1 MATPNN
7 MWSAPSPHP
16 HHHQAA
22 QPMDGDDLAMQVR
35 PMGLKVLYTFDR
47 DGQVSCLARWPHT
60 LQIQTLP
67 VDERTTIGVVDLRTC
82 LQAIAQC
89 SPEIVNQQ
97 ENDYTVYAVDYS
109 EPDTPLVGQGMLSWG
124 LEFASDHNSQRHQQQ
139 QLVTGRVTRS
149 LLPVFSNG
157 SRETLEVKM
166 KLTAVAKMQRLGF
179 PSMDNHL
186 NNMLRSDPIQPT
198 DITTSEWASFMQSNP
213 GLGSTTNMASMSTA
227 PLNISLGSDSRYM
240 DIRSDPPPQPT
251 RPASIPPNG
260 SRPQNDGPMA
270 TNNNNNNMP
279 PMQPVPPRPAP
290 SGDSTSSPAP
300 SQSVEIPVNQS
311 ARPTSRPSSRASRTR
326 APTGRPRGRP
336 RKKPLEAGN
345 TSAAEEATDGDEGPQ
360 KKRAKVISADFT
372 SSAPFGS
379 APESLRV
386 AASTSGSLRNMRPVG
401 AGGNASLGNHI
412 QDVPRAPTPVP
423 DGSMVQRQQRRLLF
437 ENKMK
442 SDFAGDAESS
452 MYHARFNQQT
462 MQRSMSHDAR
472 SPTDSIGQSPDQ
484 GYVPEDSP
492 ADIGS
497 SPPVPRTSAYM
508 HSSPY
513 VSSPVLPPMPVPM
526 PQVDSGFM
534 SGGFDDIFDE
544 DELLQDAPQDHGQEL
559 PGQPQ
564 DRMMASPPVQQV
576 SKPHSRKGSRAHRQ
590 GLNFPFQ
597 EVNPGPKE
605 LLPTKSIFNP
615 AGKTKA
621 LNRVAHATSVPPMP
635 KKNTDRSFKRSNTAP
650 NPSISDPDPLLRQ
663 SNDQQDG
670 EAPQEGNAS
679 QTSQTAMQ
687 SSQNQQQ
694 PAFHQQ
700 QQLSAQNRGNTSA
713 QSQPAV
719 LVTTVMPIPERPEPV
734 SSKAAQPASKP
745 TSNNSAPTVPTSDP
759 IVDSTGTSSR
769 AAQSE
774 APTRARAPPPPR
786 EPSPTEEPPRYNK
799 NMVKKQSIKEK
810 LEEAIQRGESPP
822 FCNNCGAIETPTWRK
837 IWTQDHRGVPGPY
850 EFSDKPGFVTT
861 IDVLEKDA
869 EGQISMYQ
877 LVKKNLGPTDD
888 KKLWKETLLCNPCGI
903 WLAKFKV
910 HRPPDRWDK
919 DAARLNQPRKKKA
932 SRNKKRKNDTQPNPT
947 SEAYFT
953 TDPIGPADTE
963 SPEEAQH
970 QVMTQ
975 QTHQNVKAMED
986 SNNNQPLHHMIL
998 NPRSSPKRRGLGS
1011 THSRGSGT
1019 ADSPIAVEDDL
1030 GTTRR
1035 LLFPSPRKEGAP
1047 KVLGELAGNAVNA
1060 NNASQDPKSAAM
1072 GKENIGH
1079 PTEFQAPRRPNTPI
1093 LPDQDELDQELF
1105 GSPVMRPSTPPTKNN
1120 SSGIFK
1126 TPTRPTPN
1134 HRPITRSISRSI
1146 RTVRSAQ
1153 KSPGQQLFAQPHRTP
1168 TKTPRGTRTVSGNNG
1183 SLLVVSASKRRSPRH
1198 ARFALNDSLHV
1209 PPTSSPATHDFE
1221 AWGSLNQLLSEADQ
1235 FTANSSSHGLL
1246 DVNMQHYDSDSVQQL
1261 VEGAGAL
1268 DFSSFMGT
1276 DMVMPS
1282 SPPGM
1287 MKDHHHGHADG
1298 GGGNGNLSFEEA
1310 SLSIESLWVE
1320 TTSATSGASE
1330 GGGQGSVVERNAAAD
1345 VEELS

>member
-1 MATPNN
+1 MHLDVLFAKPCALTQ
-7 MWSAPSPHP
+7 PH
-16 HHHQAA
+16 
-22 QPMDGDDLAMQVR
+22 VIV
-35 PMGLKVLYTFDR
+35 KVLYTFDR
-47 DGQVSCLARWPHT
+47 DGQVSCLARWPHI

-179 PSMDNHL
+179 SGMDNTL

-198 DITTSEWASFMQSNP
+198 DITTSEWASFIQSNP
-213 GLGSTTNMASMSTA
+213 GLGSSANMASMHSPAMSTA
-227 PLNISLGSDSRYM
+227 PLNVNLNGDGRYNM
-240 DIRSDPPPQPT
+240 DIRSDPPPPPT
-251 RPASIPPNG
+251 RPASISPSG
-260 SRPQNDGPMA
+260 SQPQNTGPVV
-270 TNNNNNNMP
+270 NNMQNMQP
-279 PMQPVPPRPAP
+279 LQPVPPRPAP
-290 SGDSTSSPAP
+290 TGESASSPAP
-300 SQSVEIPVNQS
+300 SQSVEIPANQS

-326 APTGRPRGRP
+326 VPTGRPRGRP

-345 TSAAEEATDGDEGPQ
+345 TSGVEEATDGDDGPQ

-372 SSAPFGS
+372 STAPFGS

-401 AGGNASLGNHI
+401 AGGNPSLGNHV

-423 DGSMVQRQQRRLLF
+423 DGSMLQRQQRRLIF

-452 MYHARFNQQT
+452 MYQSRFGQQT

-497 SPPVPRTSAYM
+497 SPPVPRTSAHM

-564 DRMMASPPVQQV
+564 DRMVVSPPVPQV
-576 SKPHSRKGSRAHRQ
+576 SKPNARKGNRTHRQ
-590 GLNFPFQ
+590 GINFPFQ

-621 LNRVAHATSVPPMP
+621 LNRVAQATSVPPMP
-635 KKNTDRSFKRSNTAP
+635 KKNADRPFKRSNTAP
-650 NPSISDPDPLLRQ
+650 NPIMSDHDPLLQ
-663 SNDQQDG
+663 QPNDQQDG
-670 EAPQEGNAS
+670 ETHQEGTAS
-679 QTSQTAMQ
+679 QNSQAVMQGSQTQHQPPFNLQQQ
-687 SSQNQQQ
+687 SSTQ
-694 PAFHQQ
+694 
-700 QQLSAQNRGNTSA
+700 STGNTSA
-713 QSQPAV
+713 QPPATIP
-719 LVTTVMPIPERPEPV
+719 VTTVMPIPERPEPV
-734 SSKAAQPASKP
+734 HSKAAQPATKP
-745 TSNNSAPTVPTSDP
+745 VSNNSASAVPASDP
-759 IVDSTGTSSR
+759 VVESTGMSSR

-774 APTRARAPPPPR
+774 APAPAPARARPPPPR
-786 EPSPTEEPPRYNK
+786 EPSEPEEPPRYNK

-837 IWTQDHRGVPGPY
+837 IWTQDHRGVPGVY

-861 IDVLEKDA
+861 IDILEKDA
-869 EGQISMYQ
+869 DGQSIMYQ
-877 LVKKNLGPTDD
+877 LVKKNLGPRDD

-910 HRPPDRWDK
+910 HRPQDRWDK
-919 DAARLNQPRKKKA
+919 DAARLNQPRKKKN
-932 SRNKKRKNDTQPNPT
+932 SRNKKRKNDTQINPT

-953 TDPIGPADTE
+953 TDPIGPADQE
-963 SPEEAQH
+963 SPEEAQY
-970 QVMTQ
+970 QNMTQ
-975 QTHQNVKAMED
+975 PTHQNVNEMED
-986 SNNNQPLHHMIL
+986 SNNNQSLHHMIL
-998 NPRSSPKRRGLGS
+998 NSRSSPKRRGLGS

-1035 LLFPSPRKEGAP
+1035 LLFPSPRKGGAL
-1047 KVLGELAGNAVNA
+1047 KVLGELAGNAVNGTTV
-1060 NNASQDPKSAAM
+1060 SQDPKSAAM

-1079 PTEFQAPRRPNTPI
+1079 STEFQPTRRPNTPV

-1105 GSPVMRPSTPPTKNN
+1105 GSPVDRPSTPPPKSS

-1153 KSPGQQLFAQPHRTP
+1153 KSPGQLFTQTQRIP
-1168 TKTPRGTRTVSGNNG
+1168 TKTPRGTRIVSGNNG
-1183 SLLVVSASKRRSPRH
+1183 GILVSASKRRSPRH
-1198 ARFALNDSLHV
+1198 ARFALDDSLHV
-1209 PPTSSPATHDFE
+1209 PTSSPTHDFE

-1246 DVNMQHYDSDSVQQL
+1246 DVTMQHYDSDSVQQL

-1268 DFSSFMGT
+1268 DFGSFMGT
-1276 DMVMPS
+1276 DMIMPS
-1282 SPPGM
+1282 SPPM
-1287 MKDHHHGHADG
+1287 TRVHHHGN
-1298 GGGNGNLSFEEA
+1298 GGNGSMSFEA

-1320 TTSATSGASE
+1320 TTATGE
-1330 GGGQGSVVERNAAAD
+1330 GGGSVERNAAAD
-1345 VEELS
+1345 VDELS

>member
-16 HHHQAA
+16 HHHQAVP
-22 QPMDGDDLAMQVR
+22 PMDGDDLAMQVR

-47 DGQVSCLARWPHT
+47 DGQVSCLARWPHI

-179 PSMDNHL
+179 SGMDNTL
-186 NNMLRSDPIQPT
+186 SNMLRSDPIQPT
-198 DITTSEWASFMQSNP
+198 DITTSEWASFIQSNP
-213 GLGSTTNMASMSTA
+213 GLGSSANMASMHSPAMSTA
-227 PLNISLGSDSRYM
+227 PLNVNLNGDGRYNM
-240 DIRSDPPPQPT
+240 DIRSDPPPPPT
-251 RPASIPPNG
+251 RPASILPSG
-260 SRPQNDGPMA
+260 SQPQNTGPVV
-270 TNNNNNNMP
+270 NNMQNMQP
-279 PMQPVPPRPAP
+279 LQPVPPRPAP
-290 SGDSTSSPAP
+290 TGESASSPAP
-300 SQSVEIPVNQS
+300 SQSVEIPANQS

-326 APTGRPRGRP
+326 VPTGRPRGRP

-345 TSAAEEATDGDEGPQ
+345 TSGVEEATDGDDGPQ

-372 SSAPFGS
+372 STAPFGS

-401 AGGNASLGNHI
+401 AGGNPSLGNHV

-423 DGSMVQRQQRRLLF
+423 DGSMLQRQQRRLIF

-452 MYHARFNQQT
+452 MYQSRFGQQT

-564 DRMMASPPVQQV
+564 DRMVVSPPVPQV
-576 SKPHSRKGSRAHRQ
+576 SKPNARKGNRAHRQ
-590 GLNFPFQ
+590 GINFPFQ

-621 LNRVAHATSVPPMP
+621 LNRVAQATSVPPMP
-635 KKNTDRSFKRSNTAP
+635 KKNADRPFKRSNTAP
-650 NPSISDPDPLLRQ
+650 NPIMSDHDPLLQ
-663 SNDQQDG
+663 QPNDQQDG
-670 EAPQEGNAS
+670 ETHQEGTAS
-679 QTSQTAMQ
+679 QNSQAVMQGSQTQHQPPFNLQQQ
-687 SSQNQQQ
+687 SSTQ
-694 PAFHQQ
+694 
-700 QQLSAQNRGNTSA
+700 STGNTSA
-713 QSQPAV
+713 QPPATIP
-719 LVTTVMPIPERPEPV
+719 VTTVMPIPERPEPV
-734 SSKAAQPASKP
+734 HSKAAQPATKP
-745 TSNNSAPTVPTSDP
+745 VSNNSASAAPASDP
-759 IVDSTGTSSR
+759 VVESTGMSSR

-774 APTRARAPPPPR
+774 APAPAPARARPPPPR
-786 EPSPTEEPPRYNK
+786 EPSEPEEPPRYNK

-837 IWTQDHRGVPGPY
+837 IWTQDHRGVPGVY

-861 IDVLEKDA
+861 IDILEKDA
-869 EGQISMYQ
+869 DGQSIMYQ
-877 LVKKNLGPTDD
+877 LVKKNLGPRDD

-910 HRPPDRWDK
+910 HRPQDRWDK
-919 DAARLNQPRKKKA
+919 DAARLNQPRKKKN
-932 SRNKKRKNDTQPNPT
+932 SRNKKRKNDTQTNPT

-953 TDPIGPADTE
+953 TDPIGPADQE
-963 SPEEAQH
+963 SPEEAQY
-970 QVMTQ
+970 QNMTQ
-975 QTHQNVKAMED
+975 PTHQNVNEMED
-986 SNNNQPLHHMIL
+986 SNNNQSLHHMIL
-998 NPRSSPKRRGLGS
+998 NSRSSPKRRGLGS

-1035 LLFPSPRKEGAP
+1035 LLFPSPRKGGAL
-1047 KVLGELAGNAVNA
+1047 KVLGELAGNAVNGTTV
-1060 NNASQDPKSAAM
+1060 SQDPKSAAM

-1079 PTEFQAPRRPNTPI
+1079 STEFQPTRRPNTPV

-1105 GSPVMRPSTPPTKNN
+1105 GSPVDRPSTPPPKSS

-1153 KSPGQQLFAQPHRTP
+1153 KSPGQLFTQTRRIP
-1168 TKTPRGTRTVSGNNG
+1168 TKTPRGTRIVSGNNG
-1183 SLLVVSASKRRSPRH
+1183 GILVSASKRRSPRH
-1198 ARFALNDSLHV
+1198 ARFALDDSLHV
-1209 PPTSSPATHDFE
+1209 PTSSPTHDFE

-1246 DVNMQHYDSDSVQQL
+1246 DVTMQHYDSDSVQQL

-1268 DFSSFMGT
+1268 DFGSFMGT
-1276 DMVMPS
+1276 DMIMPS
-1282 SPPGM
+1282 SPPM
-1287 MKDHHHGHADG
+1287 TRVHHHGD
-1298 GGGNGNLSFEEA
+1298 GGNGSMSFEA

-1320 TTSATSGASE
+1320 TTATGE
-1330 GGGQGSVVERNAAAD
+1330 GGGSVEERNAAAD
-1345 VEELS
+1345 VDELS

>member
-22 QPMDGDDLAMQVR
+22 QPMEGDELAMQVR

-47 DGQVSCLARWPHT
+47 DGQVSCLARWAHI
-60 LQIQTLP
+60 LQIQILP

-124 LEFASDHNSQRHQQQ
+124 LELATDHNSQRHQQP
-139 QLVTGRVTRS
+139 QLVTGRVTRT

-166 KLTAVAKMQRLGF
+166 KLTAVAKMQRLEF
-179 PSMDNHL
+179 PGMDNNL
-186 NNMLRSDPIQPT
+186 NNMVRSDPIQPT
-198 DITTSEWASFMQSNP
+198 DITTSEWASFIQSNP
-213 GLGSTTNMASMSTA
+213 GLGSSANMASMHSPAMSTA
-227 PLNISLGSDSRYM
+227 PLNVNLNGDGRYM
-240 DIRSDPPPQPT
+240 SDPSPQPT

-260 SRPQNDGPMA
+260 SQPQHTGPVV
-270 TNNNNNNMP
+270 NSMP
-279 PMQPVPPRPAP
+279 PVQPVPPRPAP
-290 SGDSTSSPAP
+290 TGEGASSPAP
-300 SQSVEIPVNQS
+300 SQSVEIPITQS
-311 ARPTSRPSSRASRTR
+311 ARSTSRPSSRASRTR

-345 TSAAEEATDGDEGPQ
+345 TSAAEEATDGDDGPQ
-360 KKRAKVISADFT
+360 KKRAKVTSAEFT

-401 AGGNASLGNHI
+401 AGGNPSSGSHV

-423 DGSMVQRQQRRLLF
+423 DGSMLQRQQRRLIF

-452 MYHARFNQQT
+452 MYQSRFGHQT
-462 MQRSMSHDAR
+462 MQRSISHDAR

-492 ADIGS
+492 ADIAS

-544 DELLQDAPQDHGQEL
+544 DELLQDAPQDHSQEL

-564 DRMMASPPVQQV
+564 DRTVMSPPVPQV
-576 SKPHSRKGSRAHRQ
+576 SKPNARKGSQAHRQ
-590 GLNFPFQ
+590 GINFPFQ

-621 LNRVAHATSVPPMP
+621 LNRVAHATSVPPIP
-635 KKNTDRSFKRSNTAP
+635 KKNADRPFKRSNTAP
-650 NPSISDPDPLLRQ
+650 NPSLSDHDSLSRQ
-663 SNDQQDG
+663 PNDQQDG
-670 EAPQEGNAS
+670 EAPQEGTAS
-679 QTSQTAMQ
+679 QTLQANMQ
-687 SSQNQQQ
+687 SSQTQHRPPFN
-694 PAFHQQ
+694 PQ
-700 QQLSAQNRGNTSA
+700 QQLETQNTENTSA
-713 QSQPAV
+713 QPQAPVPA
-719 LVTTVMPIPERPEPV
+719 TTVMPIPERPEPV
-734 SSKAAQPASKP
+734 QSKAAQPASKP
-745 TSNNSAPTVPTSDP
+745 VSNSSVPASDP
-759 IVDSTGTSSR
+759 VVGYTGTSSR
-769 AAQSE
+769 AVQSE
-774 APTRARAPPPPR
+774 ASARARALPPQ
-786 EPSPTEEPPRYNK
+786 EPSEPEEPPRYNK

-837 IWTQDHRGVPGPY
+837 IWTQDHRGVPGLY

-861 IDVLEKDA
+861 IDILEKDA
-869 EGQISMYQ
+869 DGRTVMYQ

-888 KKLWKETLLCNPCGI
+888 KKIWKETLLCNPCGI

-919 DAARLNQPRKKKA
+919 DAARLNQPRKKKN
-932 SRNKKRKNDTQPNPT
+932 SRNKKRKNDTQTNPT

-953 TDPIGPADTE
+953 TDPIGPADQE

-970 QVMTQ
+970 QNMTQ
-975 QTHQNVKAMED
+975 PTHQNVAAMED
-986 SNNNQPLHHMIL
+986 SNNNNNNNNNQSLHHMIS
-998 NPRSSPKRRGLGS
+998 NSRCSPKRRGLGS

-1047 KVLGELAGNAVNA
+1047 KVLGELIGNAVNA
-1060 NNASQDPKSAAM
+1060 TTASQNPKSAAM

-1079 PTEFQAPRRPNTPI
+1079 QPARRPNTPV
-1093 LPDQDELDQELF
+1093 LADQDELDQELF
-1105 GSPVMRPSTPPTKNN
+1105 GSPVVRPSTPPPKNS

-1126 TPTRPTPN
+1126 TPTRPTSN

-1153 KSPGQQLFAQPHRTP
+1153 KSPSQLFTQTQRTP
-1168 TKTPRGTRTVSGNNG
+1168 TKTPRGTRTVSGSNG
-1183 SLLVVSASKRRSPRH
+1183 GIFVSASKRRSPRH
-1198 ARFALNDSLHV
+1198 ARFALDDSLHA
-1209 PPTSSPATHDFE
+1209 PTSSPTHDFE

-1268 DFSSFMGT
+1268 DFGSFMGT
-1276 DMVMPS
+1276 DMVMAS
-1282 SPPGM
+1282 SPPM
-1287 MKDHHHGHADG
+1287 MRGHHHGD
-1298 GGGNGNLSFEEA
+1298 GGNGNLSFEA

-1320 TTSATSGASE
+1320 TTATSG
-1330 GGGQGSVVERNAAAD
+1330 GGGCEAERNAAAD
-1345 VEELS
+1345 VDELS

>member
-1 MATPNN
+1 MP
-7 MWSAPSPHP
+7 
-16 HHHQAA
+16 
-22 QPMDGDDLAMQVR
+22 
-35 PMGLKVLYTFDR
+35 
-47 DGQVSCLARWPHT
+47 CLARWPHI

-124 LEFASDHNSQRHQQQ
+124 LEFTSDHNSQRHQQQ

-166 KLTAVAKMQRLGF
+166 KLTAVAKMQRFGF
-179 PSMDNHL
+179 PSMDNNL
-186 NNMLRSDPIQPT
+186 NSMLRSDPIQPT

-213 GLGSTTNMASMSTA
+213 GLGSSTNMASMHSPAMSTA
-227 PLNISLGSDSRYM
+227 QLNVDLSGGSRYM
-240 DIRSDPPPQPT
+240 DIRSDPPPQPA
-251 RPASIPPNG
+251 RPASMPPNG
-260 SRPQNDGPMA
+260 SQPQNSGAMA
-270 TNNNNNNMP
+270 TTNNNNSSSSMP

-290 SGDSTSSPAP
+290 SGDCASSPAP
-300 SQSVEIPVNQS
+300 SQSVEVPVNPS

-401 AGGNASLGNHI
+401 AGGNASLGNHV

-423 DGSMVQRQQRRLLF
+423 DGSMLQRQQRRLMF

-442 SDFAGDAESS
+442 SDFTGDAESS
-452 MYHARFNQQT
+452 MYQARYSQQT

-544 DELLQDAPQDHGQEL
+544 DELLQDAPHDHGQEL
-559 PGQPQ
+559 PGQQQ
-564 DRMMASPPVQQV
+564 DRMMISPPVQQV

-650 NPSISDPDPLLRQ
+650 NPSISDHDPLPRQ
-663 SNDQQDG
+663 HNDQQDG
-670 EAPQEGNAS
+670 EAHQEGNVSQMS
-679 QTSQTAMQ
+679 QTVMQ
-687 SSQNQQQ
+687 SSQSQQQ
-694 PAFHQQ
+694 PAFNHQQ
-700 QQLSAQNRGNTSA
+700 EASTQNVANTSA

-719 LVTTVMPIPERPEPV
+719 PVATVMPIPERPEPV

-745 TSNNSAPTVPTSDP
+745 TSNNSAPAVPASEP
-759 IVDSTGTSSR
+759 IADSTGTSSR

-774 APTRARAPPPPR
+774 APPRPRAPPPPPR

-910 HRPPDRWDK
+910 HRPQDRWDK

-970 QVMTQ
+970 QIITQ
-975 QTHQNVKAMED
+975 QTHQNVTAMKD

-998 NPRSSPKRRGLGS
+998 NSRSSPKRRGLGS

-1079 PTEFQAPRRPNTPI
+1079 PTEFQPPRRPNTPI

-1153 KSPGQQLFAQPHRTP
+1153 KSPGQALFTQPHRTP
-1168 TKTPRGTRTVSGNNG
+1168 AKTPRGTRTVSGNNG
-1183 SLLVVSASKRRSPRH
+1183 GSLLVSASKRRSPRH
-1198 ARFALNDSLHV
+1198 ARFALEDSLHV
-1209 PPTSSPATHDFE
+1209 PPTSSPPTHDFE

-1268 DFSSFMGT
+1268 DFGSFMGT

-1287 MKDHHHGHADG
+1287 MRGHHHADQS
-1298 GGGNGNLSFEEA
+1298 GNGNLSFEA

-1320 TTSATSGASE
+1320 TTTSATGGGAREE
-1330 GGGQGSVVERNAAAD
+1330 GGGQGSVAERNTAAD
-1345 VEELS
+1345 VDELS